1 MSSFRIAQLAPM
13 VVALAVAAAFPAR
26 GLELYIA
33 GDLGISWYEGRG
45 VGVNDIVAITNSGNS
60 EDASP
65 VYGGAL
71 GVQFPLNDA
80 LPWKM
85 RLPAFGIPYWPGREL
100 RFREGDEFQLP
111 DWGVRTEVEYLGDR
125 DAELTTPSFN
135 PLDSYRADVK
145 SWTLMGNLRVDVPI
159 DAPVRAT
166 YGRVPFLEP
175 LTIYVGGGAGI
186 GNTELDVST
195 GVLAGSNDSQRFA
208 WQALAG
214 IGYDLNDR
222 VKLSLGWRYVDLEK
236 VKAPLFD
243 QAAVDRGRY
252 EIDPEANEFTASL
265 SVRFWRLPPLLG
277 D

>member
-1 MSSFRIAQLAPM
+1 MNSARIAQLVP
-13 VVALAVAAAFPAR
+13 VVVSIAIAAAFPAR
-26 GLELYIA
+26 GLELYVA

-45 VGVNDIVAITNSGNS
+45 VGVNDVVAITNSGS
-60 EDASP
+60 SKDASP

-71 GVQFPLNDA
+71 GVQFPLDEA
-80 LPWKM
+80 LPWRT
-85 RLPAFGIPYWPGREL
+85 RLPFSG
-100 RFREGDEFQLP
+100 GDEFRFP
-111 DWGVRTEVEYLGDR
+111 DWGVRVEAEYLRGR

-135 PLDSYRADVK
+135 PLDSYRVDAE
-145 SWTLMGNLRVDVPI
+145 SWTLMGNLRLDVPI

-175 LTIYVGGGAGI
+175 LTIYVGGGAGL

-214 IGYDLNDR
+214 IGYDLNDH
-222 VKLSLGWRYVDLEK
+222 VKLSLGWRYLDLEK
-236 VKAPLFD
+236 VKAQLID
-243 QAAVDRGRY
+243 QAAINRGRY
-252 EIDPEANEFTASL
+252 ELDPEAHEFTASL